1 MRKSRRLVIGIAV
14 SSLVAAGGITFGL
27 IANANSQG
35 FCDSS
40 ASPGTTSAPITCTLP
55 NSTDTD
61 TTINTPSAIQAIVT
75 LESGDGAT
83 TPDQYIAVTYSL
95 FCTEGGDQAT
105 TTQATSP
112 ALPAEQ
118 AIAVGTPVTDT
129 LALGEPTPDSC
140 TVESLTATLEV
151 NTGTS
156 AAPVYSPVTTGA
168 FELELAWTPSGSS
181 SSSSSTSTTTPP
193 PSTTHVSTISG
204 YDGKCI
210 DDRGN
215 SSSNRTPIIIWNCNS
230 SDSAQ
235 GFTFSGGELKHNGRC
250 VNIQGG
256 AASGHHLI
264 LWSCNGASNEKWFHS
279 TSDGEYVSAGTSHG
293 LVCADDPA
301 YSKTN
306 GTQLIAYTCHNSSN
320 QHWSS

>member
-1 MRKSRRLVIGIAV
+1 MRKSRRIVIGAAV

-27 IANANSQG
+27 IANANTQG

-55 NSTDTD
+55 NSSDTD

-75 LESGDGAT
+75 LENGDGK
-83 TPDQYIAVTYSL
+83 TPADQYIAVTYSL
-95 FCTEGGDQAT
+95 YCSEGGNQAT

-118 AIAVGTPVTDT
+118 AITTSAPVTDT
-129 LALGEPTPDSC
+129 LAFSSTTPTPDSC
-140 TVESLTATLEV
+140 TVQSLTATLEV

-156 AAPVYSPVTTGA
+156 SSPVYSPVTTGS
-168 FELELAWTPSGSS
+168 FELQLAWTPGAGSS
-181 SSSSSTSTTTPP
+181 SSSSSTSTPP
-193 PSTTHVSTISG
+193 PSTHVSTISG
-204 YDGKCI
+204 YGGKCL

-215 SSSNRTPIIIWNCNS
+215 SSANRTQVIIWNCNS

-235 GFTFSGGELKHNGRC
+235 GWTFSGGELKHNGKC
-250 VNIQGG
+250 ANIQGG
-256 AASGHHLI
+256 AASGHKLI
-264 LWSCNGASNEKWFHS
+264 LWTCNGASNEKWFHS
-279 TSDGEYVSAGTSHG
+279 SSDGEFVSAGTSHG
-293 LVCADDPA
+293 LVCVDDPG

-306 GTQLIAYTCHNSSN
+306 GTQLIAYTCHNSGN
-320 QHWSS
+320 QHWT